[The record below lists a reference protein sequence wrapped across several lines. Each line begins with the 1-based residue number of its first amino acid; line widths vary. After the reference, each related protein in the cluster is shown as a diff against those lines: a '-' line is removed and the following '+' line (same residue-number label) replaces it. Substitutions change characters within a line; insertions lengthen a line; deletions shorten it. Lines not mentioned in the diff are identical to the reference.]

1 MIRTF
6 IAVEL
11 PDHMKEAVRSIQ
23 QELALKGLK
32 QVDPELVH
40 VTMKFLGDVAES
52 QVGVIAKALSDI
64 ECSPFNA
71 RITGIG
77 VFPKPSY
84 IKVVWLG
91 AHGEFELLHSEVE
104 RVLKPFKFKKDRGKF
119 AGHAT
124 LARVKHMDN
133 QTKTQLAEILARLQ
147 DVDLG
152 GFQVDS
158 IALKKSILTPEGPI
172 YTTLKNIVLA

>member
-11 PDHMKEAVRSIQ
+11 PDHMKEAVRLVQ
-23 QELALKGLK
+23 EELAFKGLK

-40 VTMKFLGDVAES
+40 VTLKFLGDVAES
-52 QVGVIAKALSDI
+52 QVGVISNALSGI
-64 ECSPFNA
+64 ECSSFNA

-104 RVLKPFKFKKDRGKF
+104 RVLKPFKFKKDREKF
-119 AGHAT
+119 ASHAT

-133 QTKTQLAEILARLQ
+133 ETKIQLAEILARLQ

-152 GFQVDS
+152 EFQVDS

-172 YTTLKNIVLA
+172 YTTLKDIVLA